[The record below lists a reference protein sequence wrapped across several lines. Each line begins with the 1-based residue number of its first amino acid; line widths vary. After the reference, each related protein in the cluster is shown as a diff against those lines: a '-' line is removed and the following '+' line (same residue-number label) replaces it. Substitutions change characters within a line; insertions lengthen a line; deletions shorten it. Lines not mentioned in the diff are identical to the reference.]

1 LVNRKL
7 GLTKYHHGEAWDIA
21 KAAQGCAM
29 RVPLIVLAAVVS
41 LSAGGCK
48 SLTDNLP
55 TGSLGKQASVE
66 AQRTP
71 QGWRSL
77 AEEWRPVYEADP
89 TNARAA
95 TIYGRA
101 LRELQQK
108 QQAVAVLQTAALK
121 NPQNQPLLGEYGR
134 ALADVGQFKQ
144 ALEVLSRAHTP
155 DKPKWRVLM
164 AQGAVLDQ
172 MGQSEQ
178 ARSYYD
184 AALKLQPEDPSILSN
199 LALSHALSNELET
212 AEGLLRRAQANPNA
226 TMRVRQNLALV
237 LALQGKY
244 DEAQDVASRDL
255 PPEQSA
261 ANIAYI
267 REMMA
272 RPAGTK
278 KPGTG
283 TARAR
288 AAG

>member
-1 LVNRKL
+1 
-7 GLTKYHHGEAWDIA
+7 
-21 KAAQGCAM
+21 M
-29 RVPLIVLAAVVS
+29 RVPLIVLAAAVC

-48 SLTDNLP
+48 SLTDTLP
-55 TGSLGKQASVE
+55 TGSLGKQASVD

-89 TNARAA
+89 ANARAA

-121 NPQNQPLLGEYGR
+121 NPQSQPLLGEYGR
-134 ALADVGQFKQ
+134 ALADVGEFKQ

-155 DKPKWRVLM
+155 DKPNWRVLM

-172 MGQSEQ
+172 MGQPEQ
-178 ARSYYD
+178 ARGYYD
-184 AALKLQPEDPSILSN
+184 AALKLQPENPAILSN
-199 LALSHALSNELET
+199 LALSHALANELET
-212 AEGLLRRAQANPNA
+212 AEALLRRAQANPRA

-255 PPEQSA
+255 SREQSTE
-261 ANIAYI
+261 NITYI
-267 REMMA
+267 REMMS
-272 RPAGTK
+272 RPAAPG
-278 KPGTG
+278 KPAGAG
-283 TARAR
+283 SGKARK
-288 AAG
+288 AG

>member
-1 LVNRKL
+1 
-7 GLTKYHHGEAWDIA
+7 
-21 KAAQGCAM
+21 M
-29 RVPLIVLAAVVS
+29 RVPLIVLAAAAC

-48 SLTDNLP
+48 SLTDTLP
-55 TGSLGKQASVE
+55 TGSLGQPASVD
-66 AQRTP
+66 APRTP

-77 AEEWRPVYEADP
+77 ADEWRPVYEADP

-108 QQAVAVLQTAALK
+108 QQAVAVLQTAALR
-121 NPQNQPLLGEYGR
+121 NPQSQPLLGEYGR

-155 DKPKWRVLM
+155 DKPNWRVLM

-172 MGQSEQ
+172 MGQPEQ
-178 ARSYYD
+178 ARGYYD
-184 AALKLQPEDPSILSN
+184 AALKLQPDNPAILSN
-199 LALSHALSNELET
+199 LALSHALANELDT
-212 AEGLLRRAQANPNA
+212 AETLLRRAQSSPKA

-244 DEAQDVASRDL
+244 EEAQDIASRDL

-261 ANIAYI
+261 ANITYI
-267 REMMA
+267 REMMS
-272 RPAGTK
+272 RPTAPG
-278 KPGTG
+278 KP
-283 TARAR
+283 
-288 AAG
+288 AAGGKARKSG